1 MNKDQTKGG
10 PKPRAENAISLLTDD
25 HEKVA
30 RLFKE
35 YEKLVEKDSEGKKS
49 SVAKEIITELTIHMA
64 VEEEIFYPAARKAIH
79 DDYLINEAD
88 VEHAGAKDL
97 ILQLLEMRSNNSMY
111 DAKVKVLGE
120 YIEHHVKEEQ
130 DEMFPKVRNSKL
142 DLEALGKTMHER
154 KTELQSASESERI
167 KVLSAANTAEKKK
180 AQPHSVS

>member
-1 MNKDQTKGG
+1 
-10 PKPRAENAISLLTDD
+10 
-25 HEKVA
+25 
-30 RLFKE
+30 
-35 YEKLVEKDSEGKKS
+35 
-49 SVAKEIITELTIHMA
+49 
-64 VEEEIFYPAARKAIH
+64 
-79 DDYLINEAD
+79 
-88 VEHAGAKDL
+88 
-97 ILQLLEMRSNNSMY
+97 MY